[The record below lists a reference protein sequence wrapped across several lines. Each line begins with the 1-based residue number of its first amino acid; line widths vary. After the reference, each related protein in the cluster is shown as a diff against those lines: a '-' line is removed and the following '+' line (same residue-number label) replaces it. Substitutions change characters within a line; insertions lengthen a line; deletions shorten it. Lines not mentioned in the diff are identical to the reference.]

1 MTVEGK
7 LVRILMQK
15 FNHSYDYEYY
25 DNLTNWLNTLRIEN
39 KIKQYTILIIKLY
52 FYLFTKFFVTCSAD
66 GNYEVSYVSN
76 VVLSSTGSHYWIPPA
91 IYKSSCT
98 IDVQYFPFD
107 QQTCE
112 MKFGSWTFKG
122 EQLKFKFY
130 LEMDFVDPTD
140 YLKSGTWDII
150 DFPGEIKRINDTESD
165 DYKYLIIFKFILRRK
180 TLFYTV
186 NLIIPCVL
194 ISFVS
199 ICVFALPADAGEKI
213 TLCISILLALVVFLL
228 LISKILPPSLKI
240 PLIAK
245 YLLFTFIMNIFAICL
260 TVIVINRNYR
270 TPRTHKMPYWVRY
283 VFLYILPKFLLLERP
298 DHDIRWRRP
307 QEQAALNKAGQL
319 KRQQQQAQ
327 QTSYVSAEHHT
338 LPASGQ
344 SSLLELTEIH
354 HPNCRLSPSQNTGDI
369 VDENAEQFPKKMTA
383 ELFKATEA
391 LSFITHHLEAENEF
405 ETVSIVHASYRWHP
419 LTYI

>member
-1 MTVEGK
+1 
-7 LVRILMQK
+7 
-15 FNHSYDYEYY
+15 
-25 DNLTNWLNTLRIEN
+25 
-39 KIKQYTILIIKLY
+39 
-52 FYLFTKFFVTCSAD
+52 
-66 GNYEVSYVSN
+66 
-76 VVLSSTGSHYWIPPA
+76 
-91 IYKSSCT
+91 
-98 IDVQYFPFD
+98 
-107 QQTCE
+107 
-112 MKFGSWTFKG
+112 
-122 EQLKFKFY
+122 
-130 LEMDFVDPTD
+130 
-140 YLKSGTWDII
+140 
-150 DFPGEIKRINDTESD
+150 
-165 DYKYLIIFKFILRRK
+165 
-180 TLFYTV
+180 
-186 NLIIPCVL
+186 
-194 ISFVS
+194 
-199 ICVFALPADAGEKI
+199 
-213 TLCISILLALVVFLL
+213 
-228 LISKILPPSLKI
+228 
-240 PLIAK
+240 
-245 YLLFTFIMNIFAICL
+245 MNIFAICL

-327 QTSYVSAEHHT
+327 QTGYVSAEHHT

-405 ETVSIVHASYRWHP
+405 ETVSIVHASYR
-419 LTYI
+419 

>member
-1 MTVEGK
+1 
-7 LVRILMQK
+7 
-15 FNHSYDYEYY
+15 
-25 DNLTNWLNTLRIEN
+25 
-39 KIKQYTILIIKLY
+39 
-52 FYLFTKFFVTCSAD
+52 
-66 GNYEVSYVSN
+66 
-76 VVLSSTGSHYWIPPA
+76 
-91 IYKSSCT
+91 
-98 IDVQYFPFD
+98 
-107 QQTCE
+107 

-122 EQLKFKFY
+122 DQLEFSFY
-130 LEMDFVDPTD
+130 KNMNFIDPTD

-150 DFPGEIKRINDTESD
+150 DFPGRIERVNDTESD
-165 DYKYLIIFKFILRRK
+165 DYKYIIVFKFIVRRK

-283 VFLYILPKFLLLERP
+283 VFLYLLPKFLFLERP
-298 DHDIRWRRP
+298 DHDLRWQHP
-307 QEQAALNKAGQL
+307 SDKASSQTPDYL
-319 KRQQQQAQ
+319 KHDQSQHHVQ
-327 QTSYVSAEHHT
+327 QTGYVPAENHPFQNNSRH
-338 LPASGQ
+338 
-344 SSLLELTEIH
+344 SSLLELTEVH
-354 HPNCRLSPSQNTGDI
+354 HPNCRLSPNQMNSDI
-369 VDENAEQFPKKMTA
+369 SEETSDSYPKRITP
-383 ELFKATEA
+383 ELYKATEA
-391 LSFITHHLEAENEF
+391 LSFITHHLETENDF
-405 ETVSIVHASYRWHP
+405 DTVSKSFNKSGKIYHCSV
-419 LTYI
+419 

>member
-1 MTVEGK
+1 M
-7 LVRILMQK
+7 
-15 FNHSYDYEYY
+15 
-25 DNLTNWLNTLRIEN
+25 
-39 KIKQYTILIIKLY
+39 
-52 FYLFTKFFVTCSAD
+52 
-66 GNYEVSYVSN
+66 
-76 VVLSSTGSHYWIPPA
+76 LSSTGSHYWIPPA

-327 QTSYVSAEHHT
+327 QTGYVSAEHHT

-354 HPNCRLSPSQNTGDI
+354 HPNCRLSPSQTTGDI

-405 ETVSIVHASYRWHP
+405 ETVSIVHGSYR
-419 LTYI
+419 